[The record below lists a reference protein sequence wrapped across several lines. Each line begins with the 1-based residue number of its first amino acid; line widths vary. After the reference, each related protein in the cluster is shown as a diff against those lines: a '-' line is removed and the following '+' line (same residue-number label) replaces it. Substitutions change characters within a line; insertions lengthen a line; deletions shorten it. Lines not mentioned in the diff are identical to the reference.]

1 MNINNKFFTKAA
13 ILSGLMLGST
23 AVFAADSFP
32 GVSEQCEQLYLVNDP
47 NNPYK
52 DSDSEGGECIDV
64 PVNLK
69 TAKVLFNLDHP
80 VMTPD
85 GVDPVGLRHMVMLGR
100 VMKHRI
106 ETGLINPNEVAIVGI
121 MHGSA
126 MTQAKW
132 PFTNGSPVTDWFEQ
146 IFALKNAGVN
156 IQLEVCGVT
165 LKGMQLKMKAAGNP
179 NWAMMDERAIYSSEN
194 GRIYVNQGAVG
205 RMIDLQQN
213 KFAYIQ
219 ED

>member
-1 MNINNKFFTKAA
+1 MKITNKILLKAVFLA
-13 ILSGLMLGST
+13 SLMLGSS
-23 AVFAADSFP
+23 AAFAGDSFP
-32 GVSEQCEQLYLVNDP
+32 GVIDPCEQLYLVNDP

-52 DSDSEGGECIDV
+52 DANDGGECIDV

-85 GVDPVGLRHMVMLGR
+85 GINPVGLRHMVMFGR

-106 ETGLINPNEVAIVGI
+106 SQGLINPNDVAIVGI
-121 MHGSA
+121 FHGSA

-132 PFTNGSPVTDWFEQ
+132 PMKTSPVAGWIEQ
-146 IFALKNAGVN
+146 IFALKNEGVN

-165 LKGMQLKMKAAGNP
+165 LKGMQLKGAKLP
-179 NWAMMDERAIYSSEN
+179 NGQPLDERAIYSSAN
-194 GRIYVNQGAVG
+194 GKVYVNQGAVG
-205 RMIDLQQN
+205 RIIDLQQN